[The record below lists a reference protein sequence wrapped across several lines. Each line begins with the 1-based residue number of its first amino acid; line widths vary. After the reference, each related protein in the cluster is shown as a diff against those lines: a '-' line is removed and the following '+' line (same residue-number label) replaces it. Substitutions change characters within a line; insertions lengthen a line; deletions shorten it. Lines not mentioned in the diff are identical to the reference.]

1 MPSLQLSAV
10 HEDEEYK
17 RLVGQ
22 LASVEGKLKASQARL
37 RKRNQ
42 NADNSSLCVVCT
54 CIVATIFLFVLL
66 VAVPHTQRNWDSLT
80 NSTQTTI
87 NTAQFHFT
95 KAKDSAVRGMHSAC
109 GSAVQWRNTF
119 PHNAAALNRDP
130 KKFFFDLGAGSG
142 SGLDWIQQA
151 YKYVTHLS
159 KPCRGN
165 VPETLLCLHQPLPIP
180 PGEKSGLI
188 MNFCCSPP
196 LLHRDKLHEFE
207 IHSFEVGRNQLPR
220 LQEYIKHHGKLN
232 VTLHKEAAWDSDGTI
247 DMFYGGVGNR
257 GFSIKQRPT
266 RPISAQVTAVDFSKF
281 LQRKVMAQD
290 FVVVKMDIGLAEYPV
305 IKRLVLTKTIKL
317 IDRLIVRWHGSA
329 SATSVNDKERP
340 KYYSCPNCTVPP
352 VDVEGRQFLNPN
364 QCRQRVYS
372 QVLKHLVGEVEEW
385 EPPEMDH
392 PQVRVIEASK

>member
-151 YKYVTHLS
+151 YK
-159 KPCRGN
+159 
-165 VPETLLCLHQPLPIP
+165 
-180 PGEKSGLI
+180 
-188 MNFCCSPP
+188 
-196 LLHRDKLHEFE
+196 DKLHEFE